1 MSRIDEA
8 LKRASHSPIA
18 SRSSYRGAEAPL
30 RLAEETTLN
39 EYPLERSS
47 PPLAGRADA
56 ATEHAVVAPRRGEPR
71 RPVAPVH
78 LPSSE
83 KLVTGP
89 TTDSISKE
97 QFRRLAATLHDA
109 QVSKGLKTVMVTSS
123 VPKEGKTLTV
133 VNLAL
138 TLSESYRRR
147 VLIVDADLRRPSI
160 HEVLGISNDRGLT
173 DMLRSDRM
181 ESPIV
186 DVSPNLSVLP
196 SGRHE
201 LDPMASLSSDR
212 MKLLLEGFAAKY
224 DWVLIDTPPIG
235 LLSDAQLLV
244 RLAQAVLFVIRAGST
259 PFPVVDRAIN
269 ELGRDCI
276 IGTVLN
282 AVDGRAL
289 PTTGYYGEYYGHY
302 SDRPKPS

>member
-8 LKRASHSPIA
+8 LKRASQGPLA
-18 SRSSYRGAEAPL
+18 SRSSYRSAEAL

-39 EYPLERSS
+39 EYPLERSNL
-47 PPLAGRADA
+47 PVADRADA
-56 ATEHAVVAPRRGEPR
+56 PSEHAVVVPRRGEPR
-71 RPVAPVH
+71 RPVEAIQ
-78 LPSSE
+78 LPSNE
-83 KLVTGP
+83 RLVTGP
-89 TTDSISKE
+89 TTNSMSIE

-109 QVSKGLKTVMVTSS
+109 QVAKGLKTVMVTSA

-173 DMLRSDRM
+173 DALRSDRT
-181 ESPIV
+181 EPQLV
-186 DVSPNLSVLP
+186 EVSPYLSVLP

-201 LDPMASLSSDR
+201 LDPMAGLSSDR
-212 MKLLLEGFAAKY
+212 MGQLLEGFTPKY

-259 PFPVVDRAIN
+259 PFPLVERAIN

-282 AVDGRAL
+282 GVEGQTIPA
-289 PTTGYYGEYYGHY
+289 TGYYGDYYG
-302 SDRPKPS
+302 RPRPS

>member
-8 LKRASHSPIA
+8 LKRASHGPQA

-30 RLAEETTLN
+30 HLAEEMTLN
-39 EYPLERSS
+39 EYPLERSNL
-47 PPLAGRADA
+47 PDRADA
-56 ATEHAVVAPRRGEPR
+56 PSQHAVVAPRRSEPR
-71 RPVAPVH
+71 RPVGAIQ
-78 LPSSE
+78 LPSNE
-83 KLVTGP
+83 KFVTGP
-89 TTDSISKE
+89 TTDSISIE

-109 QVSKGLKTVMVTSS
+109 QVAKGLKTVMVTSA

-173 DMLRSDRM
+173 DALRSDRT
-181 ESPIV
+181 EPQVVEIS
-186 DVSPNLSVLP
+186 SYLSVLP
-196 SGRHE
+196 SGPHE
-201 LDPMASLSSDR
+201 LDPMAGLSSER
-212 MKLLLEGFAAKY
+212 MGLLLEGFAAKY

-244 RLAQAVLFVIRAGST
+244 RLAHAVLFVIRAGST
-259 PFPVVDRAIN
+259 PFPVVERAIN

-282 AVDGRAL
+282 GVDAQTI
-289 PTTGYYGEYYGHY
+289 PATGYYGDYYG
-302 SDRPKPS
+302 RPNPS

>member
-8 LKRASHSPIA
+8 LKRASHSPVS

-47 PPLAGRADA
+47 SPVADRADA
-56 ATEHAVVAPRRGEPR
+56 PTEHAVVAPRHGEPR
-71 RPVAPVH
+71 SPVGPVH
-78 LPSSE
+78 APSNE

-89 TTDSISKE
+89 TTDFLSIE
-97 QFRRLAATLHDA
+97 QFRRLAATLHEA
-109 QVSKGLKTVMVTSS
+109 QVAKGLKTVMITSS

-160 HEVLGISNDRGLT
+160 HEVLGISNVRGLT

-186 DVSPNLSVLP
+186 EVSPNLSVLP

-201 LDPMASLSSDR
+201 MDPMAGLSSDR
-212 MKLLLEGFAAKY
+212 MRLLLESFAAKY

-259 PFPVVDRAIN
+259 PFPTVDRAIN

-282 AVDGRAL
+282 GVDGGAL
-289 PTTGYYGEYYGHY
+289 PTTGYYGEYYGDY